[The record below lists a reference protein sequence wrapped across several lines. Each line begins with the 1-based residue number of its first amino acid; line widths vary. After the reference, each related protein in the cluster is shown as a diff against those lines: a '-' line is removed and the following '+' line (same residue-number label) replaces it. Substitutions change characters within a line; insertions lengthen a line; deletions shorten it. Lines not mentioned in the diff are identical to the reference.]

1 MARILVVEDDIWSR
15 RLVLELLE
23 YRGHDVLCAA
33 AVSEGRAQ
41 LDSVKFDAVL
51 LDINIPG
58 GGGELLL
65 HEIREY
71 NATLPVIA
79 FTASAMLGERERL
92 LAAGFSGHISKP
104 LDVRTFAQT
113 IEDIIAASAAAS

>member
-1 MARILVVEDDIWSR
+1 MFEL
-15 RLVLELLE
+15 LVL
-23 YRGHDVLCAA
+23 RGHDVLCATG
-33 AVSEGRAQ
+33 VSDGRAQ

-71 NATLPVIA
+71 NAVIPVIA
-79 FTASAMLGERERL
+79 FTASTMAGDRERF
-92 LAAGFSGHISKP
+92 LAEGFTGHVSKP
-104 LDVRTFAQT
+104 IDVKTFAET
-113 IEDIIAASAAAS
+113 IEAYLLPPA